1 VISNR
6 DAAKRKYN
14 ARYFFSRTKA
24 LNPSNVPEYED
35 ATNVVEAVHRT
46 IEWKHY
52 TTRVAFWNA
61 TYDDH
66 LAGVSNV
73 VLREDMEEYERMA
86 RQHNNRQPFIE
97 NELIEAI
104 TMYNCVSYRQLAVHI
119 NNWCQHTCIAD
130 WLHAHPT
137 YSLYAKNIK
146 PGLTPENQIK
156 QVAFSRR
163 VMNRWGLED
172 NTKIL

>member
-1 VISNR
+1 MISNR

-35 ATNVVEAVHRT
+35 ASNVVKAVHRT

-52 TTRVAFWNA
+52 TTRVTFWNA

-66 LAGVSNV
+66 FAGVSNV

-86 RQHNNRQPFIE
+86 RQHNNRQPFI
-97 NELIEAI
+97 
-104 TMYNCVSYRQLAVHI
+104 
-119 NNWCQHTCIAD
+119 
-130 WLHAHPT
+130 
-137 YSLYAKNIK
+137 
-146 PGLTPENQIK
+146 
-156 QVAFSRR
+156 F
-163 VMNRWGLED
+163 
-172 NTKIL
+172 